1 MSADQKRIVII
12 GAGFAGAACAWW
24 LAQKGAKNVVVLER
38 EEMPGLHASG
48 LNAGMARRFEEDE
61 DIAPLASEGIDFILN
76 PPAGFCDVR
85 LIECNGS
92 LLLNPLLIPPLK
104 KGGMGGFFKVLKKE
118 DAIQKVPLLSDAK
131 FDNALWTP
139 TDGVIDIN
147 AYLWAFINGAKAG
160 GVKFVMNAK
169 IRAFEVKDNKISA
182 VITPPFEKGGKGGI
196 YKANIVINAAG
207 AWAPVIGAMA
217 GAEDLKI
224 RSYRRHLY
232 CTPPMPEVDP
242 KWPFVWDI
250 ENQYY
255 FRPESGGLLLG
266 PADEEESP
274 PCVPQTNPRIKEVLA
289 EKLMKFCPSLSGVAI
304 AREWCGLRTFTPD
317 RKPLIRWD
325 KKLKNF
331 FWLTAIGGRGVTCAA
346 SAGRVAASV
355 ILSEAKD
362 PAKR

>member
-1 MSADQKRIVII
+1 MVII

-24 LAQKGAKNVVVLER
+24 LARLGAKNIVVLER

-61 DIAPLASEGIDFILN
+61 DVAPLASEGIDFILN
-76 PPAGFCDVR
+76 PPAGFCDSK
-85 LIECNGS
+85 LIECSGS
-92 LLLNPLLIPPLK
+92 LLLNPPSPLRGE
-104 KGGMGGFFKVLKKE
+104 GGEGAILTRPE
-118 DAIQKVPLLSDAK
+118 AIQKIPLLGDAK
-131 FDNALWTP
+131 FNDALWTP

-147 AYLWAFINGAKAG
+147 AYLWAFINGAKKSGAKFLFG
-160 GVKFVMNAK
+160 KKVADVK
-169 IRAFEVKDNKISA
+169 IGPCDI
-182 VITPPFEKGGKGGI
+182 
-196 YKANIVINAAG
+196 IVNAAG
-207 AWAPVIGAMA
+207 AWSQEVANLF
-217 GAEDLKI
+217 GAEDLNI
-224 RSYRRHLY
+224 TSYRRHLY

-242 KWPFVWDI
+242 KWPFVWDV

-274 PCVPQTNPRIKEVLA
+274 PGVPQTDPRIKEVLA
-289 EKLMKFCPSLSGVAI
+289 EKLMKFCPSLAGVSI

-317 RKPLIRWD
+317 KKPVIHWD
-325 KKLKNF
+325 KKVRNF
-331 FWLTAIGGRGVTCAA
+331 FWLTALGGRGVTCAA
-346 SAGRVAASV
+346 SAGRIAASV